1 MFDKSATPGTL
12 GVMSERQPPRRERE
26 NLRGR
31 ENVRGRG
38 RATPQ
43 PSDRGDGGPRG
54 GARGGGR
61 SGGQRGRARAQ
72 LSLETVL
79 AGAIEILDS
88 EGEAGLNLR
97 RLAGHLG
104 GGVGSLYWYVRSK
117 DQLISLATDAVVGRA
132 AEELEAAP
140 QPDTDDIDA
149 RLAHLRLMGTTL
161 FAHLEA
167 HPWAATRMLRSTE
180 VESNS
185 LRYFELSGQQLMPL
199 GLTNLQL
206 FHGISAFMN
215 YVIGTGG
222 QMAYQTAP
230 QDAHGALVSKEE
242 FFDDTIDRWNSLDP
256 EEFPFA
262 QIITSEFRDHD
273 DTEQFTAG
281 LDLILSG
288 LRQQAQAAGL
298 TRPAGRGSRS
308 T

>member
-1 MFDKSATPGTL
+1 M
-12 GVMSERQPPRRERE
+12 
-26 NLRGR
+26 
-31 ENVRGRG
+31 
-38 RATPQ
+38 
-43 PSDRGDGGPRG
+43 
-54 GARGGGR
+54 
-61 SGGQRGRARAQ
+61 
-72 LSLETVL
+72 L
-79 AGAIEILDS
+79 AAAIEILDA

-117 DQLISLATDAVVGRA
+117 DQLINLATDAVVGRA
-132 AEELEAAP
+132 AEEIEAAD
-140 QPDTDDIDA
+140 QPDTDDVDA

-199 GLTNLQL
+199 GLTSLQL

-230 QDAHGALVSKEE
+230 QDAHGEPVSKEE
-242 FFDDTIDRWNSLDP
+242 FFDDTIGRWNALDP

-262 QIITSEFRDHD
+262 QLITSEFRDHD

-288 LRQQAQAAGL
+288 LRQQAQAQAAGV
-298 TRPAGRGSRS
+298 TRPRGRGSRS